1 MKFVK
6 RLFQNELPF
15 ILACPALLWQI
26 FFLYFPLVVLILYS
40 FTYRDPI
47 TKFLNLTISHYSLI
61 IQSLYFK
68 VIFNSIILATTTTLL
83 CLLIAYPV
91 AYYISMKVKKHKT
104 ILLFSLI
111 LPSWTSFIVQV
122 YAWFF
127 LLQKK
132 GFISFVLQK
141 LGIISENTHLLNNY
155 FSILVG
161 MIYCFLPFMILP
173 IYSAL
178 EKMDKSLFEASA
190 DLGANSFET
199 FKRIILPLSLSGVV
213 AGFFLVFIPS
223 FGEFAIPDLLGGG
236 QKNVFWGTLI
246 VEKFLMTKDWQS
258 GSALTVTGILFLLT
272 IFLLIYTLTTLYKKI
287 TKPRY

>member
-1 MKFVK
+1 MKFFK
-6 RLFQNELPF
+6 RLIQEELPF
-15 ILACPALLWQI
+15 ILACPTVMWQI
-26 FFLYFPLVVLILYS
+26 FFLYLPLLILLFYS
-40 FTYRDPI
+40 FTYRDEI
-47 TKFLNLTISHYSLI
+47 SRVLTFTFSHYTHVMN
-61 IQSLYFK
+61 SLYFK
-68 VIFNSIILATTTTLL
+68 VILNSLVLATATTFI

-91 AYYISMKVKKHKT
+91 AYFFAMKIRRHKT

-132 GFISFVLQK
+132 GFFSFMLQK
-141 LGIISENTHLLNNY
+141 LGIIAESTHLLNNY

-161 MIYCFLPFMILP
+161 MVYCFLPFMVLP
-173 IYSAL
+173 IYSNL
-178 EKMDKSLFEASA
+178 EKMDKSLLEASA

-199 FKRIILPLSLSGVV
+199 FKRIILPLSLPGVL

-236 QKNVFWGTLI
+236 QKTVFWGTMI

-258 GSALTVTGILFLLT
+258 GSALTATGI
-272 IFLLIYTLTTLYKKI
+272 IFLFSIFCIIYALTTLLKKATRPKI
-287 TKPRY
+287 

>member
-1 MKFVK
+1 MKFFK
-6 RLFQNELPF
+6 RLFQKELPF
-15 ILACPALLWQI
+15 ILACPALLWQV
-26 FFLYFPLVVLILYS
+26 FFLYLPLVVLIFYS
-40 FTYRDPI
+40 FTYREPI
-47 TKFLNLTISHYSLI
+47 TQFLHLTISHYSLI

-68 VIFNSIILATTTTLL
+68 VILNSIILATITTML
-83 CLLIAYPV
+83 CLTIAYPV
-91 AYYISMKVKKHKT
+91 AYFISMKVKQHKT

-132 GFISFVLQK
+132 GFISFALQK
-141 LGIISENTHLLNNY
+141 LGIISETTHLLNNY
-155 FSILVG
+155 FSILIG
-161 MIYCFLPFMILP
+161 MVYCFLPFMILP
-173 IYSAL
+173 IYSTL
-178 EKMDKSLFEASA
+178 EKMDRSLLEASA

-199 FKRIILPLSLSGVV
+199 FKRVIIPLSLSGVV
-213 AGFFLVFIPS
+213 AGFLLVFIPS

-258 GSALTVTGILFLLT
+258 GSALTVTGILFLFT
-272 IFLLIYTLTTLYKKI
+272 IFAAIYTLTTLYKKI
-287 TKPRY
+287 TKPKY